1 MSHLAG
7 FALIGAGIYVVIQV
21 LKREM
26 TRVAEVLRDANA
38 EPVRI
43 EIRMERDPVTG
54 VYRDGR

>member
-1 MSHLAG
+1 MSHLFG
-7 FALIGAGIYVVIQV
+7 YALVGAGVYVVVQV

-26 TRVAEVLRDANA
+26 TRVAELLREANA

-54 VYRDGR
+54 VYRDRH